1 MKIRTLLLGSAAA
14 LLAVSGARAA
24 DAVVVAEPEPA
35 EYVKIC
41 DVYGAGYFYIPGTET
56 CLRIGGYIRYDASL
70 GDRGTFDGARTT
82 DRLNGKEQSTW
93 GKNTR
98 FALKTWTGQETELGT
113 LKTYT
118 ETRFQFGN
126 SNDNADARNK
136 NVSLNFAWIQLGGLR
151 VGKDESA
158 YDTFIGYAGNVIQ
171 DTIVPYGEFDTNL
184 ISYTFDAGNGF
195 SAIVSLEQ
203 GSGSYN
209 TFVKD
214 GAGNWVPGI
223 VDNTIDSYAP
233 NVVAGAKYTQ
243 GWGGITG
250 VIAYNP
256 SWEEWAGKVRLDV
269 NATDQIALWVMGG
282 YGTDDNAARTF
293 YKPWGGNWAVWGGG
307 SYKFNEK
314 TTFNLQ
320 ASYDEQKNL
329 GIAANVAYQLVQGF
343 TVTAEVDYL
352 NEGKRGDADWLGDW
366 TTTDKKSSV
375 GGILRFQRDF

>member
-1 MKIRTLLLGSAAA
+1 MNIRTLLLGSTAA
-14 LLAVSGARAA
+14 LIAVSGARAA

-56 CLRIGGYIRYDASL
+56 CLRVGGYIRYDASL

-82 DRLNGKEQSTW
+82 DRLNGKEQDTW

-203 GSGSYN
+203 GSGSYD

-233 NVVAGAKYTQ
+233 NVVVGAKYTQ

-320 ASYDEQKNL
+320 ASYDEQENL
-329 GIAANVAYQLVQGF
+329 GIAANVAYQVVQGF

-352 NEGKRGDADWLGDW
+352 NEGKRGDSDWLGDW

>member
-1 MKIRTLLLGSAAA
+1 MNIRTLLLGSTAA
-14 LLAVSGARAA
+14 LIAVSGARAA

-82 DRLNGKEQSTW
+82 DRLNGKEQDTW

-203 GSGSYN
+203 GSGSYD

-233 NVVAGAKYTQ
+233 NVVVGAKYTQ

-320 ASYDEQKNL
+320 ASYDEQENL
-329 GIAANVAYQLVQGF
+329 GIAANVAYQVVQGF

-352 NEGKRGDADWLGDW
+352 NEGKRGDSDWLGDW

>member
-1 MKIRTLLLGSAAA
+1 VNIRTLLLGSTAA
-14 LLAVSGARAA
+14 LIAVSGARAA

-56 CLRIGGYIRYDASL
+56 CLRVGGYIRYDASL

-82 DRLNGKEQSTW
+82 DRLNGKEQDTW

-203 GSGSYN
+203 GSGSYD

-233 NVVAGAKYTQ
+233 NVVVGAKYTQ

-320 ASYDEQKNL
+320 ASYDEQENL
-329 GIAANVAYQLVQGF
+329 GIAANVAYQVVQGF

-352 NEGKRGDADWLGDW
+352 NEGKRGDSDWLGDW